1 MENFEFEG
9 RTYLVPSLQPKD
21 CAEMVIYE
29 KGDLTDE
36 EKERVRY
43 KVYRSFG
50 YEYRIWPSRQQQI
63 QTLKDSLTATDYI
76 ALKAFEG
83 HDVSEYGD
91 WKTDRQNIRN
101 EINRLENLTDEAWNE
116 ENKAK
121 WEK

>member
-1 MENFEFEG
+1 MKMEQFEFKNRVYE
-9 RTYLVPSLQPKD
+9 VESLEPAV
-21 CAEMVIYE
+21 CYAAVAS
-29 KGDLTDE
+29 GDLTQE
-36 EKERVRY
+36 EAERVY
-43 KVYRSFG
+43 FQVCQALG
-50 YEYRIWPSRQQQI
+50 YDLTPWSSRAQQI
-63 QTLKDSLTATDYI
+63 QTLKDSLTASDYI

-121 WEK
+121 WEE